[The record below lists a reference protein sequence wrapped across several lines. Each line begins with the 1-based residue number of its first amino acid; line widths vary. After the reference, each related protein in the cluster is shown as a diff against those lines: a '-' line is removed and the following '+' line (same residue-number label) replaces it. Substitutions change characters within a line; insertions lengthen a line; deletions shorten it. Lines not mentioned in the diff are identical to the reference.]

1 MAHCLPALALAGAAA
16 EGSLRVV
23 KGNLAWHRKPDTRQC
38 LLVYTGRRP
47 WPQLVTPG
55 STAVISVEVRRCLPT
70 TSTEQCG
77 APH

>member
-1 MAHCLPALALAGAAA
+1 MAGDRS
-16 EGSLRVV
+16 GFV
-23 KGNLAWHRKPDTRQC
+23 KGNLAWHPKPDTRQC
-38 LLVYTGRRP
+38 LLVHTGRRP

-55 STAVISVEVRRCLPT
+55 STAMINVEVRRCLS